1 MMAKR
6 KMSENSLKNLEK
18 GKPFNSNSEEI
29 ARKAQEK
36 SVEKRKEN
44 KTLREVASEKLLKRI
59 RDKTFQEIAI
69 DELLNYVFSESAK
82 PEIIIKILEFLRDTS
97 GQKPKDIAENIN
109 LNTEVKAI
117 DRKTISEAIKKI
129 KELQE

>member
-1 MMAKR
+1 MAKR

-18 GKPFNSNSEEI
+18 ANPENNFNCSEI

-44 KTLREVASEKLLKRI
+44 KTLREVASEKLLKKI
-59 RDKTFQEIAI
+59 CGKTFQEIAI

-97 GQKPKDIAENIN
+97 GQKPKDIVENVNPPIIN
-109 LNTEVKAI
+109 ITGL
-117 DRKTISEAIKKI
+117 KI
-129 KELQE
+129 